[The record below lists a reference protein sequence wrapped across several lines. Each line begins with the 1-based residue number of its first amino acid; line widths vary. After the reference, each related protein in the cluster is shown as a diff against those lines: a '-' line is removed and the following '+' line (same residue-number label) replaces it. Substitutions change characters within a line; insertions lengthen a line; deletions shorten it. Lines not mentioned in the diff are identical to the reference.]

1 MPRRRKADACRGF
14 IDAESDEVNLL
25 PLCPD
30 GSAERFICESS
41 AAPFG
46 CGGSFLCCDWSG
58 ANRQATAP
66 PLSQKCARGVFHAS
80 GFWSAALPSCA
91 CGLLPRCGLNVRCNH
106 RRLCCGFSTAL
117 SAVVAA
123 NTLGWTE
130 ALENA
135 RALCIAAGFAP
146 NRACMARRDA
156 GAPFFL
162 SKRLCPRRRRRFFV
176 PFAEKRRSRTRMRG
190 AGASLL
196 LAGELR

>member
-66 PLSQKCARGVFHAS
+66 PLSQKCARGAFHVN
-80 GFWSAALPSCA
+80 GLWLAAQPLCTF
-91 CGLLPRCGLNVRCNH
+91 GLLPRCGLNVRCNH

-123 NTLGWTE
+123 NTPGWTE
-130 ALENA
+130 ALEDA
-135 RALCIAAGFAP
+135 RARCIAAGFAP
-146 NRACMARRDA
+146 AWRAGMPA
-156 GAPFFL
+156 GLFF
-162 SKRLCPRRRRRFFV
+162 CPSAFV
-176 PFAEKRRSRTRMRG
+176 
-190 AGASLL
+190 
-196 LAGELR
+196 LAGEGAFLCPLRRSGAPGRACEALALRCCWRGNCDET